1 MGVIQSGLNQSL
13 ALGAAIYTQTPTYKN
28 KAEQNLKKRELDKAQ
43 KKAEAAKEVA
53 ETPGLTEQQKE
64 FATKQAES
72 AGKAV
77 YELDPTA
84 QNLQNI
90 QFAPTKTVSQSSAVG
105 EKQEITNSRLRNYS
119 LQELLMQRRR
129 IETIE
134 REQANKIAQK
144 KALEQSKQM
153 NEIKQHTKYSE
164 EDDADN
170 PYYYLGW

>member
-28 KAEQNLKKRELDKAQ
+28 KAEQNLKKRELEKAQ
-43 KKAEAAKEVA
+43 KKAEAAKGVA

-90 QFAPTKTVSQSSAVG
+90 QFAPTKTISQSSAVG
-105 EKQEITNSRLRNYS
+105 EKQEITRSQLQNYNF
-119 LQELLMQRRR
+119 QNWLMQRRVDAFKR
-129 IETIE
+129 DAVN
-134 REQANKIAQK
+134 RIAQQ

-153 NEIKQHTKYSE
+153 AEIKQHAKYSE
-164 EDDADN
+164 EDDFYN
-170 PYYYLGW
+170 PYVGW

>member
-28 KAEQNLKKRELDKAQ
+28 KAEQNLKKRELEKAQ
-43 KKAEAAKEVA
+43 KKAEAAKGVA

-64 FATKQAES
+64 YAAKQAES

-90 QFAPTKTVSQSSAVG
+90 QFAPTKTISQSSAVG
-105 EKQEITNSRLRNYS
+105 KKQEIANSQLQNYH
-119 LQELLMQRRR
+119 LQFFMTRK
-129 IETIE
+129 
-134 REQANKIAQK
+134 QANRIAQQ
-144 KALEQSKQM
+144 KAIEQSKQM
-153 NEIKQHTKYSE
+153 AEIKQHAKYSD
-164 EDDADN
+164 EDDFYN
-170 PYYYLGW
+170 PYVGW

>member
-28 KAEQNLKKRELDKAQ
+28 KAEQNLKKRELEKAQ
-43 KKAEAAKEVA
+43 KKAEATREVS

-64 FATKQAES
+64 YATKQAES

-90 QFAPTKTVSQSSAVG
+90 SFSPAETVSQSKSVG
-105 EKQEITNSRLRNYS
+105 EKQEIVRSH
-119 LQELLMQRRR
+119 LQEYLMRRQAVK
-129 IETIE
+129 
-134 REQANKIAQK
+134 REEANRAAQE

-153 NEIKQHTKYSE
+153 DDIKKHTKYSD
-164 EDDADN
+164 EDDLQN
-170 PYYYLGW
+170 PYYYLGR